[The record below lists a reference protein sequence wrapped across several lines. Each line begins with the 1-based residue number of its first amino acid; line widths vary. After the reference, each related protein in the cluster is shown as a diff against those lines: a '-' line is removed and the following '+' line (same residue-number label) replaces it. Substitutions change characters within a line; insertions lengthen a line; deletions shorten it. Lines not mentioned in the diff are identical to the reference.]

1 MLGRNR
7 RKRKLVKRR
16 GSALQLSSPVSDG
29 WSSFSSAKYRKLM
42 QLVAHNCHFPP
53 TAKNKVEMLKDGKST
68 FKSIFEALATA
79 KSFIHFQYYIF
90 EDGELANRLLELF
103 EKKVEEGVAVR
114 LIYDGIGSYTLSRSY
129 IDKLKAAGVEVYPF
143 LPFRFG
149 RFLTGLNYRNHRKI
163 IVVDGK
169 IGFTGGINISDKY
182 LKGDEELGMWHD
194 AHLRL
199 EGPVVEYLN
208 FVFTSDWFMVSEKKL
223 NFPFTPVNNPKA
235 SSPTIVQVV
244 SSSPDDVFANIEQTY
259 FTMISRANNY
269 VYITNPYIIPSQ
281 EILRALQVSS
291 LGGVDVR
298 LMISR
303 KSDSKLVR
311 WSVQSYYEPLLKAG
325 VRIFLFPDGF
335 LHSKIVISDDDICSI
350 GTANIDVRSFEHN
363 YEVNAIVYDENFA
376 KFVKK
381 DFLSDCALC
390 TELTYDQHMSRPWYH
405 RLKEG
410 VARVFTPLL

>member
-1 MLGRNR
+1 MWFTVFIVVYIIIALLMIVSLLIHGIRPTKTLGWLLAIFTIPVAGMLLYLMLGRNR

-169 IGFTGGINISDKY
+169 INAVIASDAKQEY
-182 LKGDEELGMWHD
+182 K
-194 AHLRL
+194 ALR
-199 EGPVVEYLN
+199 PAIRRWVCK
-208 FVFTSDWFMVSEKKL
+208 D
-223 NFPFTPVNNPKA
+223 
-235 SSPTIVQVV
+235 
-244 SSSPDDVFANIEQTY
+244 
-259 FTMISRANNY
+259 
-269 VYITNPYIIPSQ
+269 
-281 EILRALQVSS
+281 LQV
-291 LGGVDVR
+291 L
-298 LMISR
+298 
-303 KSDSKLVR
+303 
-311 WSVQSYYEPLLKAG
+311 A
-325 VRIFLFPDGF
+325 
-335 LHSKIVISDDDICSI
+335 
-350 GTANIDVRSFEHN
+350 
-363 YEVNAIVYDENFA
+363 
-376 KFVKK
+376 
-381 DFLSDCALC
+381 
-390 TELTYDQHMSRPWYH
+390 
-405 RLKEG
+405 
-410 VARVFTPLL
+410 